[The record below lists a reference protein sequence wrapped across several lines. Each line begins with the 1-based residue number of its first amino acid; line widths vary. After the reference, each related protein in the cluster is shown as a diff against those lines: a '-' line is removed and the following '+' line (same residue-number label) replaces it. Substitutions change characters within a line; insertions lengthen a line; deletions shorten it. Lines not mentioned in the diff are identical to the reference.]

1 VIDMDFKDIIGQEVL
16 IQSLQ
21 NSIKDD
27 MVANAYIFNGP
38 AGSGKK
44 TVADIFARAINCR
57 DANNKP
63 CNLCSSCKKTIAR
76 ANPDI
81 IYIKPTGNSIKIDQ
95 IRKLISDISR
105 KPYENPHR
113 VIIVE
118 KGDSLTS
125 DSQDAFLKTLE
136 EPEGNNVFILLT
148 ENYNTLLPTIISRCQ
163 VYSFQ
168 RLNRENMKTVL
179 AGLGFTQPEEI
190 EIAIENSNGII
201 GRAIEILK
209 NRELEPKGKAYEEL
223 LLELLKGS
231 RVKVLDCSESLLH
244 SKDDGEK
251 LLGFLLSFF
260 RDILV
265 LKDMNDNEYIINK
278 AIDTY
283 IKENYVHN
291 FKEED
296 LFQIIDS
303 IKQIMISM
311 DFNVSYKNS
320 IDSLLL
326 RILEVN
332 NDKGSR
338 STV

>member
-1 VIDMDFKDIIGQEVL
+1 MAIMDFKDITGQEVL

-21 NSIKDD
+21 NAIKEN

-38 AGSGKK
+38 EGSGKK
-44 TVADIFARAINCR
+44 TVADIFARAINCK
-57 DANNKP
+57 DTYNKP

-76 ANPDI
+76 VNPDI
-81 IYIKPTGNSIKIDQ
+81 IYIKPTGSSIKIDQ

-105 KPYENPHR
+105 KPYENPYR

-118 KGDSLTS
+118 KADCLTS

-136 EPEGNNVFILLT
+136 EPEGNNIFILLT

-163 VYSFQ
+163 VYSFN
-168 RLNRENMKTVL
+168 RLNDENMKNAL
-179 AGLGFTQPEEI
+179 IKSGFTDPEEI

-209 NRELEPKGKAYEEL
+209 NRNFEPKGKVYEEL
-223 LLELLKGS
+223 LAEILKGS
-231 RVKVLDCSESLLH
+231 RLKVFDCSEILLH

-251 LLGFLLSFF
+251 LLSFLLSFF

-265 LKDMNDNEYIINK
+265 LKDMDDNEYIINK
-278 AIDTY
+278 SIDAHIMKSY
-283 IKENYVHN
+283 AEN

-296 LFQIIDS
+296 LFEIIDT
-303 IKQIMISM
+303 IKQIMNSL
-311 DFNVSYKNS
+311 DYNVSYKNS

-332 NDKGSR
+332 DDKGSR
-338 STV
+338 STI

>member
-1 VIDMDFKDIIGQEVL
+1 MTIMDFKDITGQDVL

-21 NSIKDD
+21 NAIKYN
-27 MVANAYIFNGP
+27 MVANAYIFDGP
-38 AGSGKK
+38 AGAGKK
-44 TVADIFARAINCR
+44 TVADIFARAINCN
-57 DANNKP
+57 DTYNKP
-63 CNLCSSCKKTIAR
+63 CNLCLSCKKTIAGV
-76 ANPDI
+76 NPDI

-105 KPYENPHR
+105 KPYENPYR

-118 KGDSLTS
+118 KADTLTS

-163 VYSFQ
+163 VYSFR
-168 RLNRENMKTVL
+168 RLNEENMKKNL
-179 AGLGFTQPEEI
+179 IRSGFTDPEEI

-209 NRELEPKGKAYEEL
+209 DRNFEPKGKVYEEL
-223 LLELLKGS
+223 LAEILKGS
-231 RVKVLDCSESLLH
+231 RLKVLDCSENLLQ

-251 LLGFLLSFF
+251 LLSFLLSFF
-260 RDILV
+260 RDILI
-265 LKDMNDNEYIINK
+265 LKDVDDDEYIINK
-278 AIDTY
+278 CIDANIMKNYT
-283 IKENYVHN
+283 ENIR
-291 FKEED
+291 EED

-303 IKQIMISM
+303 IKKIMTSL

-332 NDKGSR
+332 NDKGSW
-338 STV
+338 STI